1 MALFSWC
8 MPAEANH
15 SACKVEFKRWWYEKR
30 GKKET
35 IVYGDMIECSCK
47 CHGKKKTKPKA
58 RKRKS

>member
-1 MALFSWC
+1 